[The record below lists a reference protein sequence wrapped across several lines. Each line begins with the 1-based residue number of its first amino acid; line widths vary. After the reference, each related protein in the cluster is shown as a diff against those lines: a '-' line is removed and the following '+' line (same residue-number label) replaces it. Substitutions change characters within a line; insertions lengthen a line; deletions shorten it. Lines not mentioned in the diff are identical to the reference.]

1 MSANCELIA
10 AHKEHT
16 ESPRGVHCCSRQW
29 GHGLGSSGNRLVEVQ
44 WNSQEREFKAQVIG
58 SRPEERIET

>member
-16 ESPRGVHCCSRQW
+16 ESPRGVFASMGTW
-29 GHGLGSSGNRLVEVQ
+29 TGLFRESLSGSTVE
-44 WNSQEREFKAQVIG
+44 
-58 SRPEERIET
+58 